1 MSSMGADRVERSLA
15 RVLGRASLLA
25 SLALLSACNSE
36 AAPESP
42 LPKDRSDWSL
52 VVLLLDALPATGVG
66 AWGYPLDVTPNLDA
80 LAEESVRFDQAYA
93 GASYTLASVSS
104 LFTGLSPEGHGVVGL
119 STNVLG
125 ARHET
130 LAETFRGRGF
140 ATGGFSSNPH
150 ITKAGGFHQGFD
162 EFRHYGR
169 DKLGYHGISQAL
181 QDDSLEW
188 WRAHEGER
196 RLLYVHVLPPHQPY
210 DAAEPHA
217 SMFGADKTERELG
230 FTEYLVKADKEGT
243 VERDSQLARDIR
255 ARYDAGVHQA
265 DEFVGSFL
273 ETLRESPGGA
283 KTAFCVVSDHGEAF
297 GEHGRLLHGSTVF
310 NEMTH
315 VPLILSWPG
324 GQASVVEELVSTV
337 NLAPTLCELFDMP
350 FEHGESFLS
359 AVWTDYQSPPV
370 LSRTVGNAPVW
381 SVRTEHWTFQRQS
394 EKRIRLL
401 YDRRNDRGE
410 TIELLAPG
418 TNLEVE
424 GEQVVTAKELE
435 IHAQRLAKILRREL
449 IEQRRL
455 SKGIRPGRDDTHS
468 AGVEDLGYVG
478 DEEDQ

>member
-1 MSSMGADRVERSLA
+1 M
-15 RVLGRASLLA
+15 LA
-25 SLALLSACNSE
+25 SLALLSACESE
-36 AAPESP
+36 SSPEFP
-42 LPKDRSDWSL
+42 LPKDRSNWNL

-104 LFTGLSPEGHGVVGL
+104 MFTGLSPEGHGVVGL

-125 ARHET
+125 ARHKT
-130 LAETFRGRGF
+130 LAEAFRDRGF

-150 ITKAGGFHQGFD
+150 ITREGGFHQGFD

-181 QDDSLEW
+181 QDESVEW
-188 WRAHEGER
+188 WLAHEGER

-217 SMFGADKTERELG
+217 SLFGADKTERELG

-243 VERDSQLARDIR
+243 VERGSQLARDIR

-265 DEFVGSFL
+265 DEFLGRFI
-273 ETLRESPGGA
+273 ETLRLSPGGEE
-283 KTAFCVVSDHGEAF
+283 TVFCVVSDHGEAF
-297 GEHGRLLHGSTVF
+297 AEHGRLLHGSTVF

-315 VPLILSWPG
+315 VPLVLSWPG
-324 GQASVVEELVSTV
+324 VEATVVEEIVSTV

-350 FEHGESFLS
+350 FERGESFLP
-359 AVWTDYQSPPV
+359 AVWTEYVSPPV
-370 LSRTVGNAPVW
+370 LSRSVGNAPVW
-381 SVRTEHWTFQRQS
+381 ALRTERWTFQRQATNS
-394 EKRIRLL
+394 IRLL
-401 YDRRNDRGE
+401 YDREKDRGE
-410 TIELLAPG
+410 TVELLAAG
-418 TNLEVE
+418 EDLEVE
-424 GEQVVTAKELE
+424 KHAK
-435 IHAQRLAKILRREL
+435 RLAKILRREL
-449 IEQRRL
+449 IEQRAL

-468 AGVEDLGYVG
+468 AEVEDLGYVG
-478 DEEDQ
+478 EEYEGEAEEEEEEE

>member
-1 MSSMGADRVERSLA
+1 MRDDRVDRSLGVMI
-15 RVLGRASLLA
+15 RRASLLA
-25 SLALLSACNSE
+25 SLALLSACDSE
-36 AAPESP
+36 ESSESP
-42 LPKDRSDWSL
+42 LPKDRSNWSL

-80 LAEESVRFDQAYA
+80 LAEQSVRFDQAYA

-125 ARHET
+125 ARHKT
-130 LAETFRGRGF
+130 FAETFQGRGF

-150 ITKAGGFHQGFD
+150 ITKEGGFHQGFE

-181 QDDSLEW
+181 QDDSIEW
-188 WRAHEGER
+188 WRANEGER

-230 FTEYLVKADKEGT
+230 FTEYLVNADKEGT

-255 ARYDAGVHQA
+255 ARYDAGLHQA
-265 DEFVGSFL
+265 DEFVGSFI

-283 KTAFCVVSDHGEAF
+283 ETVFCVVSDHGEAF
-297 GEHGRLLHGSTVF
+297 AEHGRLLHGSTVF
-310 NEMTH
+310 DEMTH
-315 VPLILSWPG
+315 VPLVLSWPG
-324 GQASVVEELVSTV
+324 VEATVVEELVSTV

-350 FEHGESFLS
+350 FERGESFLP
-359 AVWTDYQSPPV
+359 AVWTDYESPPV
-370 LSRTVGNAPVW
+370 LSRSVGIAPVW
-381 SVRTEHWTFQRQS
+381 SLRTERWTFQRQAS
-394 EKRIRLL
+394 NTIRLL
-401 YDRRNDRGE
+401 YDRKNDRGE
-410 TIELLAPG
+410 TVELLATG
-418 TNLEVE
+418 QDLEVE
-424 GEQVVTAKELE
+424 GGKVVNAKEIE
-435 IHAQRLAKILRREL
+435 KRLAKIMRREL
-449 IEQRRL
+449 IVQRGL

-468 AGVEDLGYVG
+468 AQIEELGYVG
-478 DEEDQ
+478 DEEEEDGVEDE